1 MKAVGA
7 TAALPIDD
15 PSSLVD
21 VVVDVPTVTGHDI
34 LVQIKAVSVNPVDY
48 KVRRAP
54 QKPTIPQILG
64 YDGAGV
70 VVAVGSDVT
79 LFKVGDEVYY
89 AGSRIR
95 QGTNAEFH
103 AVDER
108 IVGRKPTSLSFAD
121 AASLPLTAI
130 TAWEAIFDRLNVPLK
145 APAPAKKSVL
155 VLNGAGGVGSI
166 AIQLLKELTD
176 VTVIATASKPQSVAW
191 VTQLGADH
199 VVNHAQDIPAQ
210 L

>member
-1 MKAVGA
+1 MSTIPTTMKAVGA

-15 PSSLVD
+15 PSSLLD

-70 VVAVGSDVT
+70 VVAVGSD
-79 LFKVGDEVYY
+79 
-89 AGSRIR
+89 RIR

-176 VTVIATASKPQSVAW
+176 VPVIATASKPQSVAW

>member
-1 MKAVGA
+1 M
-7 TAALPIDD
+7 
-15 PSSLVD
+15 
-21 VVVDVPTVTGHDI
+21 
-34 LVQIKAVSVNPVDY
+34 
-48 KVRRAP
+48 
-54 QKPTIPQILG
+54 
-64 YDGAGV
+64 
-70 VVAVGSDVT
+70 
-79 LFKVGDEVYY
+79 
-89 AGSRIR
+89 RIR

-176 VTVIATASKPQSVAW
+176 VPVIATASKPQSVAW